1 MAIIPSNMCS
11 FFCLTVLC
19 MIVVASGQEIMTP
32 IVTIT
37 DVNPDSKSDRITT
50 LTSTLSR
57 VDAILGENIIF
68 ECSVLYMKTGRPIL
82 WKYMTNTSSIT
93 LNDGLKS
100 LDASKYRISQG
111 TSQLSIRL
119 EIMSVAYSSEG
130 TYMCEVFYDDRS
142 TEIRRSRRVHVY
154 ELPRFEIQDTSFE
167 TSASVGDSVRLRCK
181 AVGMPTPRLYWLRS
195 AGSSSVIRDYGR
207 QVEGSEILF
216 NSVQASDR
224 GTYICNAI
232 NRIGSSQWPVR
243 LSVNFKPAVSFENG
257 ARASQKFGCTLEL
270 LCVVEANPEPAQGAI
285 TVTKGGETLK
295 DGSNGV
301 RLFHMRGADSTIYL
315 SIFIY
320 PFESSHVG
328 TYTCSAMNTV
338 KDGTGSAT
346 IQVTASDTPV
356 PGRTGAAICSG
367 SSRNIATPASVAAPA
382 ALLII
387 VQILLAKFH

>member
-270 LCVVEANPEPAQGAI
+270 L
-285 TVTKGGETLK
+285 
-295 DGSNGV
+295 V